1 MEKKERKSNFEI
13 LRILAMVLIISYHF
27 VFHSNY
33 NYGAINAHDFILRA
47 FWLFGEIGVNL
58 FMLISGYFMV
68 HSKFSWKKVIRLVLE
83 VNFYYIIGVILSN
96 HFSDADKIDFNTT
109 KKIFLNGFPVLNNV
123 YWFTGAY
130 ILVYIFSP
138 YINTMIKGLSQ
149 KDYQKLLMIVLVIWS
164 IVPTILGYYTEGA
177 ENALF
182 FSRMIWLIV
191 VYLIGGYIRI
201 YNIKFLDRKRN
212 ASLGAIISF
221 GVELLLMFILW
232 RKNSEEVNPI
242 YFWGPNS
249 VMQIALSISIFMI
262 FKNINVKSNVII
274 NKIASTTLGV
284 YLLHEGPIENVWS
297 KVFNYHDTMSL
308 PLGSALLDIF
318 RFVLIIFSLGIC
330 IDLIRQLLEKFIVN
344 PILDKLFELNNK
356 KSKE

>member
-1 MEKKERKSNFEI
+1 
-13 LRILAMVLIISYHF
+13 
-27 VFHSNY
+27 
-33 NYGAINAHDFILRA
+33 
-47 FWLFGEIGVNL
+47 
-58 FMLISGYFMV
+58 
-68 HSKFSWKKVIRLVLE
+68 
-83 VNFYYIIGVILSN
+83 
-96 HFSDADKIDFNTT
+96 
-109 KKIFLNGFPVLNNV
+109 
-123 YWFTGAY
+123 
-130 ILVYIFSP
+130 
-138 YINTMIKGLSQ
+138 
-149 KDYQKLLMIVLVIWS
+149 
-164 IVPTILGYYTEGA
+164 
-177 ENALF
+177 
-182 FSRMIWLIV
+182 
-191 VYLIGGYIRI
+191 
-201 YNIKFLDRKRN
+201 
-212 ASLGAIISF
+212 
-221 GVELLLMFILW
+221 MFILW

-318 RFVLIIFSLGIC
+318 RFVLITFSLGIC

>member
-1 MEKKERKSNFEI
+1 
-13 LRILAMVLIISYHF
+13 
-27 VFHSNY
+27 
-33 NYGAINAHDFILRA
+33 
-47 FWLFGEIGVNL
+47 
-58 FMLISGYFMV
+58 
-68 HSKFSWKKVIRLVLE
+68 
-83 VNFYYIIGVILSN
+83 
-96 HFSDADKIDFNTT
+96 
-109 KKIFLNGFPVLNNV
+109 
-123 YWFTGAY
+123 
-130 ILVYIFSP
+130 
-138 YINTMIKGLSQ
+138 MIKGLSQ

-164 IVPTILGYYTEGA
+164 IVPTIFGYYTEGA